1 MTRFG
6 HDIFAK
12 DALEAFLSPWGE
24 AIPQMPV
31 QSEVRY
37 IDLYFTPTDASVDVP
52 MLGLLWKCAAT
63 GAAFEAF
70 RCAVQDDEVRSTMG
84 KLFNV
89 HEEITRIAKQQ
100 DLPVPKTADLPRL
113 WIITPTMS
121 KKKLKAINVITEE
134 SEWGAGIYLLSEM
147 QRTGIIVVHHLLK
160 TPDTV
165 WFRILGR
172 GKVQQG
178 AIDEI
183 EALPANSPYRN
194 ETLKLFVKLKVTL
207 ENRNDREQNETEL
220 MMRLADSPLF
230 TEYMQRATADAVTT
244 AVTAA
249 VATAVKSGHQ
259 EVVEGFLLKRFGSLD
274 DDLIQVIPN
283 IIKLSPLEFTSLL
296 IDLSREELI
305 DRFSNND

>member
-24 AIPQMPV
+24 AIPQMGV
-31 QSEVRY
+31 QSEMRY
-37 IDLYFTPTDASVDVP
+37 IDLYFTPTDTSVDVP

-70 RCAVQDDEVRSTMG
+70 RGAVQDDEVRSTMG

-100 DLPVPKTADLPRL
+100 NLPVPKTADLPRL

-134 SEWGAGIYLLSEM
+134 SEWGAGVYLLSEM
-147 QRTGIIVVHHLLK
+147 QRTGIIVVHHLPK

-172 GKVQQG
+172 GKVQQE

-183 EALPANSPYRN
+183 EALPADSPYRD

-220 MMRLADSPLF
+220 MMRLAESPLF
-230 TEYMQRATADAVTT
+230 TEYMERT
-244 AVTAA
+244 
-249 VATAVKSGHQ
+249 VKNSYQ
-259 EVVEGFLLKRFGSLD
+259 DVVESFLIKRFGSLD
-274 DDLIQVIPN
+274 EDLAKVVPN
-283 IIKLSPLEFTSLL
+283 ITKLLPQEFTSLMV
-296 IDLSREELI
+296 DLSREELI

>member
-24 AIPQMPV
+24 AIPQMAV
-31 QSEVRY
+31 QTEVRY

-70 RCAVQDDEVRSTMG
+70 RCAVQDDEVRSMMG

-89 HEEITRIAKQQ
+89 YEEITRIAKQQ

-134 SEWGAGIYLLSEM
+134 TEWGAGVYLLSEM
-147 QRTGIIVVHHLLK
+147 QRTGIIVVHHLPK

-183 EALPANSPYRN
+183 EALPANSPYRD

-207 ENRNDREQNETEL
+207 ESRNDREQNETEL
-220 MMRLADSPLF
+220 MMRLAESPLF
-230 TEYMQRATADAVTT
+230 TEYMERT
-244 AVTAA
+244 
-249 VATAVKSGHQ
+249 VKSSYQ
-259 EVVEGFLLKRFGSLD
+259 DVVESFLIKRFGSLD
-274 DDLIQVIPN
+274 EDLAKVVPN
-283 IIKLSPLEFTSLL
+283 ITKLLPQEFTSLMV
-296 IDLSREELI
+296 DLSREELI
-305 DRFSNND
+305 DRFSSND

>member
-1 MTRFG
+1 
-6 HDIFAK
+6 
-12 DALEAFLSPWGE
+12 
-24 AIPQMPV
+24 
-31 QSEVRY
+31 
-37 IDLYFTPTDASVDVP
+37 
-52 MLGLLWKCAAT
+52 
-63 GAAFEAF
+63 
-70 RCAVQDDEVRSTMG
+70 MG

-89 HEEITRIAKQQ
+89 HEEITRDAKQQ

-121 KKKLKAINVITEE
+121 KKKLKAINAITEE
-134 SEWGAGIYLLSEM
+134 TEWGAGIYLLSEI
-147 QRTGIIVVHHLLK
+147 QRTGIIVVHHLPK

-230 TEYMQRATADAVTT
+230 TEYMERT
-244 AVTAA
+244 
-249 VATAVKSGHQ
+249 VKNSYQ
-259 EVVEGFLLKRFGSLD
+259 DVVESIMIERFGSLD
-274 DDLIQVIPN
+274 DGLCLIVSN
-283 IIKLSPLEFTSLL
+283 VVKLSPLEFTPLL
-296 IDLSREELI
+296 MRLSREELI
-305 DRFSNND
+305 DRFSHND

>member
-1 MTRFG
+1 MF
-6 HDIFAK
+6 
-12 DALEAFLSPWGE
+12 FL
-24 AIPQMPV
+24 
-31 QSEVRY
+31 QSEDSLG
-37 IDLYFTPTDASVDVP
+37 IDH
-52 MLGLLWKCAAT
+52 
-63 GAAFEAF
+63 
-70 RCAVQDDEVRSTMG
+70 
-84 KLFNV
+84 N
-89 HEEITRIAKQQ
+89 AKQQ

-134 SEWGAGIYLLSEM
+134 SEWGTGVYLLSEI
-147 QRTGIIVVHHLLK
+147 QRTGIIVVHHLPK

-183 EALPANSPYRN
+183 EALPANSPYRD

-220 MMRLADSPLF
+220 MMRLAESPLF
-230 TEYMQRATADAVTT
+230 TEYMERATADAVE
-244 AVTAA
+244 AA
-249 VATAVKSGHQ
+249 VANAVPTAVKSGHQ
-259 EVVEGFLLKRFGSLD
+259 EVVESFLLKRFGSLD
-274 DDLIQVIPN
+274 DDLTKVVSN
-283 IIKLSPLEFTSLL
+283 IIKLSPLEFTPLMV
-296 IDLSREELI
+296 DLSREELI

>member
-1 MTRFG
+1 MTRFV

-24 AIPQMPV
+24 AIPQMVV
-31 QSEVRY
+31 QSETRY

-52 MLGLLWKCAAT
+52 MLGLLWKCAAN

-70 RCAVQDDEVRSTMG
+70 RCAVQDDEIRSTMG

-89 HEEITRIAKQQ
+89 HEEITRKAKQE
-100 DLPVPKTADLPRL
+100 DLPVPKTSDLPRL
-113 WIITPTMS
+113 WIVTPTMS
-121 KKKLKAINVITEE
+121 KKKLRAINVITEDN
-134 SEWGAGIYLLSEM
+134 EWGDGVYLLSEM
-147 QRTGIIVVHHLLK
+147 QRTGIIVVHHLPK

-172 GKVQQG
+172 GKVQQE

-183 EALPANSPYRN
+183 EALPANSPYRD
-194 ETLKLFVKLKVTL
+194 EALKLFVKLKVTL

-220 MMRLADSPLF
+220 MMKLADSPLF
-230 TEYMQRATADAVTT
+230 TEYMNRATAT
-244 AVTAA
+244 AVEAAVETA
-249 VATAVKSGHQ
+249 VATAVRSVHQ
-259 EVVEGFLLKRFGSLD
+259 DVVESLILKRFGSLD
-274 DDLIQVIPN
+274 DDLIRVIPN
-283 IIKLSPLEFTSLL
+283 IIKLSPLEFTPLMV
-296 IDLSREELI
+296 DLSREELI

>member
-37 IDLYFTPTDASVDVP
+37 IDLYFTPTDTSIDVP

-89 HEEITRIAKQQ
+89 HEEITRIAKHQ
-100 DLPVPKTADLPRL
+100 DLPIPKTADLPRL

-134 SEWGAGIYLLSEM
+134 SDWGAGVYLLSEM
-147 QRTGIIVVHHLLK
+147 QRTGIIVVHHLPK

-172 GKVQQG
+172 GKVQQE

-183 EALPANSPYRN
+183 EALPANSPYRD
-194 ETLKLFVKLKVTL
+194 EALKLFVKLKVTL

-220 MMRLADSPLF
+220 MMKLADSPLF
-230 TEYMQRATADAVTT
+230 TEYMERAT
-244 AVTAA
+244 
-249 VATAVKSGHQ
+249 ATAVKSGHQ

>member
-1 MTRFG
+1 MTRFS

-12 DALEAFLSPWGE
+12 DALETFLSPWGE
-24 AIPQMPV
+24 AIPQMGV
-31 QSEVRY
+31 QSEMRY

-134 SEWGAGIYLLSEM
+134 TEWGAGIYLLSDM
-147 QRTGIIVVHHLLK
+147 QRTGIIVVHHLPK

-172 GKVQQG
+172 GKVQQE

-183 EALPANSPYRN
+183 EALPANSPYRD

-220 MMRLADSPLF
+220 MMKLADSPLF
-230 TEYMQRATADAVTT
+230 TEYMERATADAV
-244 AVTAA
+244 AD
-249 VATAVKSGHQ
+249 ATVMAVKNGHQ
-259 EVVEGFLLKRFGSLD
+259 DVVESIMAERFGSLD
-274 DDLIQVIPN
+274 EGLSLIVSN
-283 IIKLSPLEFTSLL
+283 VVKLSPLEFTPLL
-296 IDLSREELI
+296 MRLSREELI

>member
-24 AIPQMPV
+24 AIPQMGV
-31 QSEVRY
+31 QSEMRY
-37 IDLYFTPTDASVDVP
+37 IDLYFTPTDAKVDVP

-70 RCAVQDDEVRSTMG
+70 RGAVQDDEVRSTMG

-100 DLPVPKTADLPRL
+100 GLPVPKTADLPRL

-121 KKKLKAINVITEE
+121 KKKLKAINVITEH
-134 SEWGAGIYLLSEM
+134 SEWGAGVYLLSEM
-147 QRTGIIVVHHLLK
+147 QRTGIIVVHHLPQ

-172 GKVQQG
+172 GKVQQE

-183 EALPANSPYRN
+183 EALPANSPYRD

-220 MMRLADSPLF
+220 MMRLAESPLF
-230 TEYMQRATADAVTT
+230 TEYMQRATADAVTN
-244 AVTAA
+244 A
-249 VATAVKSGHQ
+249 VATAVKSVHQ
-259 EVVEGFLLKRFGSLD
+259 DVVESLLLKRFGSLD

-283 IIKLSPLEFTSLL
+283 IIKLSPVEFTSLL
-296 IDLSREELI
+296 VDLSREELI

>member
-1 MTRFG
+1 
-6 HDIFAK
+6 
-12 DALEAFLSPWGE
+12 
-24 AIPQMPV
+24 
-31 QSEVRY
+31 
-37 IDLYFTPTDASVDVP
+37 
-52 MLGLLWKCAAT
+52 
-63 GAAFEAF
+63 
-70 RCAVQDDEVRSTMG
+70 
-84 KLFNV
+84 
-89 HEEITRIAKQQ
+89 
-100 DLPVPKTADLPRL
+100 VPKTADLPRL

-134 SEWGAGIYLLSEM
+134 SEWGVGIYLLSEM
-147 QRTGIIVVHHLLK
+147 QRTGIIVVHHLPK

-230 TEYMQRATADAVTT
+230 TEYMERATADAVS
-244 AVTAA
+244 
-249 VATAVKSGHQ
+249 TAVKSGQ
-259 EVVEGFLLKRFGSLD
+259 QDVVESFLLKRFGSLD

-283 IIKLSPLEFTSLL
+283 IIKLSPLEFTPLMV
-296 IDLSREELI
+296 DLSREELI